1 MYRRRTGLARNLRLW
16 YMLRLLNVLQL
27 LAVRRR
33 LDLMRQRAGSSG
45 RMTRCARSSR
55 PITLCM
61 RLEVSGLGIQLRV
74 LLLRRG
80 DDSVHLLRLLLL
92 LDLGVLYV
100 RCRLGVDV
108 VRLRSGRLVRSL
120 QGRGVGVLELEM
132 RVCVELREL
141 GM

>member
-1 MYRRRTGLARNLRLW
+1 
-16 YMLRLLNVLQL
+16 
-27 LAVRRR
+27 
-33 LDLMRQRAGSSG
+33 
-45 RMTRCARSSR
+45 
-55 PITLCM
+55 M